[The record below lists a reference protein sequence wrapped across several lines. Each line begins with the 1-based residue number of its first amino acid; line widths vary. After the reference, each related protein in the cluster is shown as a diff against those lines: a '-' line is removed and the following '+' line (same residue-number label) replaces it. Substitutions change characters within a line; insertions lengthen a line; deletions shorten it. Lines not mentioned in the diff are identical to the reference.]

1 MKKVLLSLVVALGL
15 VVLLTS
21 ELAYSGGSPGAKTG
35 SPGDGNANCT
45 QCHSGSANSVTGW
58 VTSTIPAWGY
68 VPGETY
74 TVTVSGTHTGVSKFG
89 FEVTAEN
96 SQNDKT
102 GTLSIT
108 NSTETKL
115 TNSNHAVTQKS
126 GGTTPSGA
134 SKSWSFDWKAPDAG
148 VGSVTFYAAFNAADG
163 DGSTSGDAIYLSSLI
178 ADENTSTGIDDNKFE
193 NAVSVYPVPFN
204 SQISISVKDGMNA
217 EQINLYN
224 SIGVLVKSIKVN
236 SKSGEKINVNA
247 ENLEAGVYI
256 LNIIGT
262 NGEQVSKQIIK
273 TK

>member
-21 ELAYSGGSPGAKTG
+21 ELAYSGGSSGAKTG
-35 SPGDGNANCT
+35 SPGDNNINCT
-45 QCHSGSANSVTGW
+45 QCHGGTASTVTGW
-58 VTSTIPAWGY
+58 VTSTIPAGGY

-74 TVTVSGTHTGVSKFG
+74 TVTVTGTHTGVSKFG
-89 FEVTAEN
+89 FEATAEN

-108 NSTETKL
+108 NSTETRLIMKD
-115 TNSNHAVTQKS
+115 HAITHTS

-134 SKSWSFDWKAPDAG
+134 SKSWSFDWTAPDAG
-148 VGSVTFYAAFNAADG
+148 VGSVTFYAALNAADG
-163 DGSTSGDAIYLSSLI
+163 DGLKSGDAIYLSSLI
-178 ADENTSTGIDDNKFE
+178 ADENTGTGIDDNKFE

-204 SQISISVKDGMNA
+204 GQINISVKDGMNA
-217 EQINLYN
+217 EHINLYN
-224 SIGVLVKSIKVN
+224 SSGALVN
-236 SKSGEKINVNA
+236 SLKVSGKPDDKISISTA
-247 ENLEAGVYI
+247 NLEAGVYI
-256 LNIIGT
+256 LNVIGT